1 MSPIF
6 KWDSNIRGKRR
17 IFEKARVWKKNIYIC
32 RMLHS
37 EYIGF
42 PLLRETSVSTEDGR
56 PLRSG
61 DKLFS
66 LIKNCKSVRIC
77 VWVYMHK
84 SKRRESRSRTC
95 KDNFHELGLTISLRF
110 PRIMIIPRFRT
121 APTFRQIFDRVISK
135 PSKTSNLPSINSANL
150 LVSPSLVLFAYV
162 FLRKAFVKKFIS
174 PSLWISSQI
183 SILPSFIKPWCV
195 LNLHRRE
202 QRERERETL
211 N

>member
-1 MSPIF
+1 
-6 KWDSNIRGKRR
+6 
-17 IFEKARVWKKNIYIC
+17 
-32 RMLHS
+32 MLHS

-162 FLRKAFVKKFIS
+162 FLRKAFVKNYLS
-174 PSLWISSQI
+174 P
-183 SILPSFIKPWCV
+183 LPSGSPPRFLYCLPL
-195 LNLHRRE
+195 LNRGAY
-202 QRERERETL
+202 
-211 N
+211 